1 MTILIKISIKN
12 QRLTITDD
20 KYDLLGSI
28 SRLSDS
34 TKEVNAALKTLLK
47 LGGRDYPDQKEY
59 IEEVLGK
66 GIQLNDESNN
76 VNQFRQKVKQLKNHQ
91 VNKSYSIS
99 TALKGIGQNKNSFQ
113 TPIGTHYIRAKIGKG
128 LPPLSI
134 FEARRPTGR
143 TWNKEDAESHPNQDW
158 VLSRILWLSGKELGV
173 NRLGSLDTMQRFI
186 YIHGT
191 PDESQLGEP
200 LSHGCIRMS
209 NDDVIELFDLVSAGT
224 IVHINAE

>member
-12 QRLTITDD
+12 QRLTMTDN
-20 KYDLLGSI
+20 KYDLLGSV
-28 SRLSDS
+28 SKLATSKS
-34 TKEVNAALKTLLK
+34 EMSVSLKTLLSR
-47 LGGRDYPDQKEY
+47 GSIDYPDQKEY
-59 IEEVLGK
+59 LEVLEK
-66 GIQLNDESNN
+66 GIQLNDESSN
-76 VNQFRQKVKQLKNHQ
+76 VNQFCQKVNHFKNHQ
-91 VNKSYSIS
+91 VNKSYLIS

-113 TPIGTHYIRAKIGKG
+113 TPIGTHYIRAKIGKD

-143 TWNKEDAESHPNQDW
+143 IWNKEDAESYPNQDW

-209 NDDVIELFDLVSAGT
+209 NDDVIELFDLVFAGT

>member
-12 QRLTITDD
+12 QRLTMTDN
-20 KYDLLGSI
+20 KYDLLGSV
-28 SRLSDS
+28 SKLATSKS
-34 TKEVNAALKTLLK
+34 EMSVSLKTLLSR
-47 LGGRDYPDQKEY
+47 GSIDYPDQKEY
-59 IEEVLGK
+59 LEVLEK
-66 GIQLNDESNN
+66 GIQLNDDSINL
-76 VNQFRQKVKQLKNHQ
+76 NQFRQKVKQLKNHQ
-91 VNKSYSIS
+91 VNKSYLIS

-113 TPIGTHYIRAKIGKG
+113 TPIGTHYIRAKIGKD

-143 TWNKEDAESHPNQDW
+143 IWNKEDAESYPNQDW

-209 NDDVIELFDLVSAGT
+209 NDDVIELFDLVFAGT

>member
-12 QRLTITDD
+12 QRLTMTDN
-20 KYDLLGSI
+20 KYDLLGSV
-28 SRLSDS
+28 SKLATSKS
-34 TKEVNAALKTLLK
+34 EMSVSLKTLLSR
-47 LGGRDYPDQKEY
+47 GSIDYPDQKEY
-59 IEEVLGK
+59 LEVLEK
-66 GIQLNDESNN
+66 GIQLNDDSINL
-76 VNQFRQKVKQLKNHQ
+76 NQFRQKVKQLKNHQ
-91 VNKSYSIS
+91 VNKSYLIS

-113 TPIGTHYIRAKIGKG
+113 TPIGTHYIRAKIGKD

-143 TWNKEDAESHPNQDW
+143 IWNKEDAESYPNQDW

-200 LSHGCIRMS
+200 FSHGCIRMS

>member
-20 KYDLLGSI
+20 KYDLLEST
-28 SRLSDS
+28 SKTVSDKQDLTWS
-34 TKEVNAALKTLLK
+34 LETLLD
-47 LGGRDYPDQKEY
+47 LGKEDYPEETEY
-59 IEEVLGK
+59 LGTLEK
-66 GIQLNDESNN
+66 GIQLSNESDNL
-76 VNQFRQKVKQLKNHQ
+76 NQFRQKVKQLKNHQ
-91 VNKSYSIS
+91 VNKSYPVS

-113 TPIGTHYIRAKIGKG
+113 TPIGTHYIRAKIGKD
-128 LPPLSI
+128 LPALSI

-143 TWNKEDAESHPNQDW
+143 IWNKEDAESHPNQDW

-200 LSHGCIRMS
+200 FSHGCIRMS

-224 IVHINAE
+224 IVLINAE

>member
-12 QRLTITDD
+12 QRLTMTDN
-20 KYDLLGSI
+20 KYDLLGSV
-28 SRLSDS
+28 SKLATSKS
-34 TKEVNAALKTLLK
+34 EMSVSLKTLLSR
-47 LGGRDYPDQKEY
+47 GSDDYPDQKEY
-59 IEEVLGK
+59 LEVLEK
-66 GIQLNDESNN
+66 GIQLNDDSINL
-76 VNQFRQKVKQLKNHQ
+76 NQFRQKVKQLKNHQ
-91 VNKSYSIS
+91 VNKSYLIS

-113 TPIGTHYIRAKIGKG
+113 TPIGTHYIRAKIGKD

-143 TWNKEDAESHPNQDW
+143 IWNKEDAESYPNQDW

-224 IVHINAE
+224 IVLINAE

>member
-12 QRLTITDD
+12 QRLTMTDN
-20 KYDLLGSI
+20 KYDLLGSV
-28 SRLSDS
+28 SKLATSKS
-34 TKEVNAALKTLLK
+34 EMSVSLKTLLSR
-47 LGGRDYPDQKEY
+47 GSIDYPDQKEY
-59 IEEVLGK
+59 LEVLEK
-66 GIQLNDESNN
+66 GIQLNDDSINL
-76 VNQFRQKVKQLKNHQ
+76 NQFRQKVKQLKNHQ
-91 VNKSYSIS
+91 VNKSYLIS

-113 TPIGTHYIRAKIGKG
+113 TPIGTHYIRAKIGKD

-143 TWNKEDAESHPNQDW
+143 IWNKEDAESYPNQDW

>member
-20 KYDLLGSI
+20 KYNLLESA
-28 SRLSDS
+28 SKMASEKL
-34 TKEVNAALKTLLK
+34 ALKAYLRTWLR
-47 LGGRDYPDQKEY
+47 LGKRDYPEETEY
-59 IEEVLGK
+59 LETLEK
-66 GIQLNDESNN
+66 GIQLNDESDNL
-76 VNQFRQKVKQLKNHQ
+76 NQFRQKVKQLKNHR
-91 VNKSYSIS
+91 VNKSYPVS

-128 LPPLSI
+128 LPALSI

-143 TWNKEDAESHPNQDW
+143 IWNKEDAESHPNHDW
-158 VLSRILWLSGKELGV
+158 ILSRILWLSGKELGV
-173 NRLGSLDTMQRFI
+173 NRLGAIDTMQRYI

-191 PDESQLGEP
+191 PDESQLGKP

-209 NDDVIELFDLVSAGT
+209 NNDVIELFNLIPIGT
-224 IVHINAE
+224 IVNINEE

>member
-20 KYDLLGSI
+20 KYELLGSV
-28 SRLSDS
+28 SRLCNS
-34 TKEVNAALKTLLK
+34 TKEVNALLKTWLSLVK
-47 LGGRDYPDQKEY
+47 RDAPDDAYSLE
-59 IEEVLGK
+59 ILEK
-66 GIQLNDESNN
+66 GIQLNDESDNL
-76 VNQFRQKVKQLKNHQ
+76 NQFRQKVKQLKNHQ
-91 VNKSYSIS
+91 VNKSYPVS

-128 LPPLSI
+128 LPALSI

-143 TWNKEDAESHPNQDW
+143 IWNKEDAESHPNHDW
-158 VLSRILWLSGKELGV
+158 ILSRILWLSGKELGV
-173 NRLGSLDTMQRFI
+173 NRLGTIDTMQRYI

-191 PDESQLGEP
+191 PDESQLGKP

-209 NDDVIELFDLVSAGT
+209 NNDVIELFNLIPIGT
-224 IVHINAE
+224 IVNINEE

>member
-12 QRLTITDD
+12 QRLTMTDN
-20 KYDLLGSI
+20 KYDLLGSV
-28 SRLSDS
+28 SKLATSKS
-34 TKEVNAALKTLLK
+34 EMSVSLKTLLSR
-47 LGGRDYPDQKEY
+47 GSSDYPDQKEY
-59 IEEVLGK
+59 LEVLEK
-66 GIQLNDESNN
+66 GIQLNDESSN
-76 VNQFRQKVKQLKNHQ
+76 VNQFCQKVNHFKNHQ

-113 TPIGTHYIRAKIGKG
+113 TPIGTHYIRAKIGKD

-143 TWNKEDAESHPNQDW
+143 IWNKEDAESHPNQDW

-209 NDDVIELFDLVSAGT
+209 NDDVIELFDLVFAGT

>member
-1 MTILIKISIKN
+1 MTDN
-12 QRLTITDD
+12 
-20 KYDLLGSI
+20 KYDLLGSV
-28 SRLSDS
+28 SKLATSKS
-34 TKEVNAALKTLLK
+34 EMSVSLKTLLSR
-47 LGGRDYPDQKEY
+47 GSDDYPDQKEY
-59 IEEVLGK
+59 LEVLEK
-66 GIQLNDESNN
+66 GIQLNDDSINL
-76 VNQFRQKVKQLKNHQ
+76 NQFRQKVKQLKNHQ
-91 VNKSYSIS
+91 VNKSYLIS

-113 TPIGTHYIRAKIGKG
+113 TPIGTHYIRAKIGKD

-143 TWNKEDAESHPNQDW
+143 IWNKEDAESYPNQDW

-209 NDDVIELFDLVSAGT
+209 NDDVIELFDLVFAGT

>member
-1 MTILIKISIKN
+1 MTILIKISIKS

-20 KYDLLGSI
+20 KYDLLESA
-28 SRLSDS
+28 SKLATS
-34 TKEVNAALKTLLK
+34 KLEMNALLKTWLSLVK
-47 LGGRDYPDQKEY
+47 KDAPDDAY
-59 IEEVLGK
+59 SLEVLEK

-76 VNQFRQKVKQLKNHQ
+76 ANQFRQKVKQLKNHQ

-173 NRLGSLDTMQRFI
+173 NRLGSVDTMQRFI

-200 LSHGCIRMS
+200 FSHGCIRMS

-224 IVHINAE
+224 IVLINAE

>member
-12 QRLTITDD
+12 QRLTMTDN
-20 KYDLLGSI
+20 KYDLLGSV
-28 SRLSDS
+28 SKLATSKS
-34 TKEVNAALKTLLK
+34 EMSVSLKTLLSR
-47 LGGRDYPDQKEY
+47 GSSDYPDQKEY
-59 IEEVLGK
+59 LEVLEK
-66 GIQLNDESNN
+66 GIQLNDESSN
-76 VNQFRQKVKQLKNHQ
+76 VNQFCQKVNHFKNHQ

-128 LPPLSI
+128 LPSLSI

-143 TWNKEDAESHPNQDW
+143 IWNKEDAESHPNQDW

-200 LSHGCIRMS
+200 FSHGCIRMS

>member
-20 KYDLLGSI
+20 KYAVLEVTKLATSKLEMNALLGTM
-28 SRLSDS
+28 LS
-34 TKEVNAALKTLLK
+34 
-47 LGGRDYPDQKEY
+47 LGKRDYPEETEY
-59 IEEVLGK
+59 LETLEN

-76 VNQFRQKVKQLKNHQ
+76 VNQFRQKVKQLIREQ
-91 VNKSYSIS
+91 VIKSYPIS

-128 LPPLSI
+128 LPALSI

-143 TWNKEDAESHPNQDW
+143 IWNKEDAESHPNHDW
-158 VLSRILWLSGKELGV
+158 ILSRILWLSGKELGV
-173 NRLGSLDTMQRFI
+173 NRLGTIDTMQRYI

-191 PDESQLGEP
+191 PDESQLGKP

-209 NDDVIELFDLVSAGT
+209 NDDVIELFNLIPIGT
-224 IVHINAE
+224 IVNINEE

>member
-12 QRLTITDD
+12 QRLTMTDN
-20 KYDLLGSI
+20 KYDLLGSV
-28 SRLSDS
+28 SKLATSKS
-34 TKEVNAALKTLLK
+34 EMSVSLKTLLSR
-47 LGGRDYPDQKEY
+47 GSDDYPDQKEY
-59 IEEVLGK
+59 LEVLEK
-66 GIQLNDESNN
+66 GIQLNDDSINL
-76 VNQFRQKVKQLKNHQ
+76 NQFRQKVKQLKNHQ
-91 VNKSYSIS
+91 VNKSYLIS

-113 TPIGTHYIRAKIGKG
+113 TPIGTHYIRAKIGKD

-143 TWNKEDAESHPNQDW
+143 IWNKEDAESYPNQDW

-173 NRLGSLDTMQRFI
+173 NRLGSVDTMQRFI

-224 IVHINAE
+224 IVLINAE

>member
-12 QRLTITDD
+12 QRLTVTDN
-20 KYDLLGSI
+20 KYDLLESA
-28 SRLSDS
+28 SRLATS
-34 TKEVNAALKTLLK
+34 KLEMNALLKTWLSLVK
-47 LGGRDYPDQKEY
+47 KDAPNDAYSL
-59 IEEVLGK
+59 EVLEK
-66 GIQLNDESNN
+66 GIQLNDESSN
-76 VNQFRQKVKQLKNHQ
+76 VNQFCQKVNHFKNHQ

-128 LPPLSI
+128 LPSLSI

-143 TWNKEDAESHPNQDW
+143 IWNKEDAESHPNQDW

-200 LSHGCIRMS
+200 FSHGCIRMS
-209 NDDVIELFDLVSAGT
+209 NDDVIELFDLVSVGT
-224 IVHINAE
+224 IVYINEE

>member
-1 MTILIKISIKN
+1 MTILIKISIKS

-20 KYDLLGSI
+20 KYDLLESA
-28 SRLSDS
+28 SKLATS
-34 TKEVNAALKTLLK
+34 KLEMNALLKTWLSLVK
-47 LGGRDYPDQKEY
+47 KDAPDDAY
-59 IEEVLGK
+59 SLEVLEK

-173 NRLGSLDTMQRFI
+173 NRLGSVDTMQRFI

-200 LSHGCIRMS
+200 FSHGCIRMS

-224 IVHINAE
+224 IVLINAE

>member
-12 QRLTITDD
+12 QRLTMTDN
-20 KYDLLGSI
+20 KYDLLGSV
-28 SRLSDS
+28 SKLATSKS
-34 TKEVNAALKTLLK
+34 EMSVSLKTLLSR
-47 LGGRDYPDQKEY
+47 GSDDYPDQKEY
-59 IEEVLGK
+59 LEVLEK
-66 GIQLNDESNN
+66 GIQLNDDSSNL
-76 VNQFRQKVKQLKNHQ
+76 NQFRQKVKQLKNHQ
-91 VNKSYSIS
+91 VNKSYLIS

-113 TPIGTHYIRAKIGKG
+113 TPIGTHYIRAKIGKD

-143 TWNKEDAESHPNQDW
+143 IWNKEDAESYPNQDW

-209 NDDVIELFDLVSAGT
+209 NDDVIELFDLVFAGT

>member
-20 KYDLLGSI
+20 KYAVLEVTKLATSKLEMNALLGTM
-28 SRLSDS
+28 LS
-34 TKEVNAALKTLLK
+34 
-47 LGGRDYPDQKEY
+47 LGKRDYP
-59 IEEVLGK
+59 EETKYLETLEK

-76 VNQFRQKVKQLKNHQ
+76 VNQFRQKVKQLIREQ
-91 VNKSYSIS
+91 VIKSYPIS

-113 TPIGTHYIRAKIGKG
+113 TPIGTHYIRAKIGKD
-128 LPPLSI
+128 LPALSI

-143 TWNKEDAESHPNQDW
+143 IWNKEDAESHPNHDW
-158 VLSRILWLSGKELGV
+158 ILSRILWLSGKELGV
-173 NRLGSLDTMQRFI
+173 NRLGTIDTMQRYI

-191 PDESQLGEP
+191 PDESQLGKP

-209 NDDVIELFDLVSAGT
+209 NDDVIELFNLIPIGT
-224 IVHINAE
+224 IVNINEE

>member
-12 QRLTITDD
+12 QRLTMTDN
-20 KYDLLGSI
+20 KYDLLGSV
-28 SRLSDS
+28 SKLATSKS
-34 TKEVNAALKTLLK
+34 EMSVSLKTLLSR
-47 LGGRDYPDQKEY
+47 GSDDYPDQKEY
-59 IEEVLGK
+59 LEVLEK
-66 GIQLNDESNN
+66 GIQLNDDSINL
-76 VNQFRQKVKQLKNHQ
+76 NQFRQKVKQLKNHQ
-91 VNKSYSIS
+91 VNKSYLIS

-113 TPIGTHYIRAKIGKG
+113 TPIGTHYIRAKIGKD
-128 LPPLSI
+128 LPSLSI

-143 TWNKEDAESHPNQDW
+143 IWNKEDAESYPNQDW

-200 LSHGCIRMS
+200 FSHGCIRMS

>member
-12 QRLTITDD
+12 QRLTMTDN
-20 KYDLLGSI
+20 KYDLLGSV
-28 SRLSDS
+28 SKLATSKS
-34 TKEVNAALKTLLK
+34 EMSVSLKTLLSR
-47 LGGRDYPDQKEY
+47 GSSDYPDQKEY
-59 IEEVLGK
+59 LEVLEK
-66 GIQLNDESNN
+66 GIQLNDDSINL
-76 VNQFRQKVKQLKNHQ
+76 NQFRQKVKQLKNHQ

-113 TPIGTHYIRAKIGKG
+113 TPIGTHYIRAKIGKD

-143 TWNKEDAESHPNQDW
+143 IWNKEDAESYPNQDW

-209 NDDVIELFDLVSAGT
+209 NDDVIELFDLVFAGT

>member
-12 QRLTITDD
+12 QRLTMTDN
-20 KYDLLGSI
+20 KYDLLESA
-28 SRLSDS
+28 SKLATSKS
-34 TKEVNAALKTLLK
+34 EMSVSLKTLLSR
-47 LGGRDYPDQKEY
+47 GSDDYPDQKEY
-59 IEEVLGK
+59 LEVLEK
-66 GIQLNDESNN
+66 GIQLNDESSN
-76 VNQFRQKVKQLKNHQ
+76 VNQFCQKVNHFKNHQ
-91 VNKSYSIS
+91 VNKSYLIS

-128 LPPLSI
+128 LPSLSI

-143 TWNKEDAESHPNQDW
+143 IWNKEDAESYPNQDW

-209 NDDVIELFDLVSAGT
+209 NDDVIELFDLVFAGT

>member
-20 KYDLLGSI
+20 KYAVLEVTKLATSKLEMNALLGTM
-28 SRLSDS
+28 LS
-34 TKEVNAALKTLLK
+34 
-47 LGGRDYPDQKEY
+47 LGKRDYPEETEY
-59 IEEVLGK
+59 LETLEK

-76 VNQFRQKVKQLKNHQ
+76 VNQFRQKVKQLIREQ
-91 VNKSYSIS
+91 VIKSYPIS

-113 TPIGTHYIRAKIGKG
+113 TPIGTHYIRAKIGKD
-128 LPPLSI
+128 LPALSI

-143 TWNKEDAESHPNQDW
+143 IWNKEDAESHPNHDW
-158 VLSRILWLSGKELGV
+158 ILSRILWLSGKELGV
-173 NRLGSLDTMQRFI
+173 NRLGTIDTMQRYI

-191 PDESQLGEP
+191 PDESQLGKP

-209 NDDVIELFDLVSAGT
+209 NNDVIELFNLIPIGT
-224 IVHINAE
+224 IVNINEE

>member
-12 QRLTITDD
+12 QRLTMTDN
-20 KYDLLGSI
+20 KYDLLGSV
-28 SRLSDS
+28 SKLATSKS
-34 TKEVNAALKTLLK
+34 EMSVSLKTLLSR
-47 LGGRDYPDQKEY
+47 GSIDYPDQKEY
-59 IEEVLGK
+59 LEVLEK

-91 VNKSYSIS
+91 VNKSYPVS

-113 TPIGTHYIRAKIGKG
+113 TPIGTHYIRAKIGKD
-128 LPPLSI
+128 LPALSI

-143 TWNKEDAESHPNQDW
+143 IWNKEDAESHPNHDW
-158 VLSRILWLSGKELGV
+158 ILSRILWLSGKELGV
-173 NRLGSLDTMQRFI
+173 NRLGTIDTMQRYI

-191 PDESQLGEP
+191 PDESQLGKP

-209 NDDVIELFDLVSAGT
+209 NDDVIELFNLIPIGT
-224 IVHINAE
+224 IVNINEE

>member
-20 KYDLLGSI
+20 KYAVLEVTKLATSKLEMNALLGTM
-28 SRLSDS
+28 LS
-34 TKEVNAALKTLLK
+34 
-47 LGGRDYPDQKEY
+47 LGKRDYPEETEY
-59 IEEVLGK
+59 LETLEK

-76 VNQFRQKVKQLKNHQ
+76 VNQFRQKVKQLIREQ
-91 VNKSYSIS
+91 VIKSYPIS

-113 TPIGTHYIRAKIGKG
+113 TPIGTHYIRAKIGKD
-128 LPPLSI
+128 LPALSI

-143 TWNKEDAESHPNQDW
+143 IWNKEDAESHPNHDW
-158 VLSRILWLSGKELGV
+158 ILSRILWLSGKELGV
-173 NRLGSLDTMQRFI
+173 NRLGTIDTMQRYI

-191 PDESQLGEP
+191 PDESQLGKP

-209 NDDVIELFDLVSAGT
+209 NDDVIELFNLIPIGT
-224 IVHINAE
+224 IVNINEE